1 MIRFILLLSILMQ
14 IGIALTEQGWLCY
27 AAQLSAFL
35 SCIALA
41 LSGPQS
47 RSAMDN

>member
-41 LSGPQS
+41 LSEPT
-47 RSAMDN
+47 RTTADE